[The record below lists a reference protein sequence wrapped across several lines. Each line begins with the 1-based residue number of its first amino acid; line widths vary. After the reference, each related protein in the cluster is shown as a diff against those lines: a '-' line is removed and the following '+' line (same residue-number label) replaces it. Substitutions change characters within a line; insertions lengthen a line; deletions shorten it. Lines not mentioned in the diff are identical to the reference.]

1 MKKRVSWRVVRIIA
15 AAVFLAVAVASF
27 TGLAGMG
34 AMLLHVQF
42 GPALLKLIAAFSAG
56 TLAAVLGIVLVTY
69 LFGRFYCAVFCP
81 LGILQDVIGFLSR
94 RKAVETRNFAWLR
107 YAVAGVVFGMLAF
120 GWTAGFFLLDPYSGF
135 GRIVASFS
143 LGSLVPLAVITI
155 LAVWKK
161 RIYCTAF
168 CPVGT
173 LLGLIA
179 KHGVFQLRI
188 TGKCV
193 RCGKCVAQCPSG
205 CIDLDTG
212 TIDNERCVRC
222 MNCLSRCPL
231 HGIHLVRP
239 ERGSVPVDASR
250 RAFLV
255 GGGALI
261 AGFAA
266 GAVLA
271 KVGMRK
277 FAEFA
282 GRFRILPPGAGSAV
296 RFASKCTGCQLCTAN
311 CPTGAIRPLTLNE
324 KQRTRIA
331 EVHFIPQNCIVFQ
344 DGEQCG
350 KCAGVCPVKAIT
362 LRRTG
367 APRVMPSLCIGCGA
381 CREVCPAP
389 EKALEIREIAEQTL
403 LRS

>member
-56 TLAAVLGIVLVTY
+56 TLTTVLGIVLVTY

-143 LGSLVPLAVITI
+143 LGSLVPLAVIAI

-161 RIYCTAF
+161 RIYCTAV

-239 ERGSVPVDASR
+239 ERGSVPVDVSR
-250 RAFLV
+250 RAFLI

-261 AGFAA
+261 AGLAA
-266 GAVLA
+266 GGCWRRPECGSLRSLPDGSASFRRVRE
-271 KVGMRK
+271 MRS
-277 FAEFA
+277 
-282 GRFRILPPGAGSAV
+282 GLPPGVRGVSFARRTARRGLSVRRNMARARCRWIFRAVRAGSTATAV
-296 RFASKCTGCQLCTAN
+296 HRSA
-311 CPTGAIRPLTLNE
+311 
-324 KQRTRIA
+324 
-331 EVHFIPQNCIVFQ
+331 
-344 DGEQCG
+344 
-350 KCAGVCPVKAIT
+350 
-362 LRRTG
+362 RRVQSV
-367 APRVMPSLCIGCGA
+367 R
-381 CREVCPAP
+381 
-389 EKALEIREIAEQTL
+389 
-403 LRS
+403 